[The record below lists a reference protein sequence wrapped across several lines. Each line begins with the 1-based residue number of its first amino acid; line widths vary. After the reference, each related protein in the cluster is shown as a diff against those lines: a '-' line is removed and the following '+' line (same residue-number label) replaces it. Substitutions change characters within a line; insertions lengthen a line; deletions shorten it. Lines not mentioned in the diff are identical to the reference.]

1 MLEIN
6 LTLDPCLSLS
16 GRSLVSANVVYG
28 SNKEI
33 YQNLEV
39 VRSLNQAKFPVYL
52 VQSRVTKKLYAMKVF
67 GHENGRPHL
76 HYKNESR
83 FASLRHPNVIRNLF
97 FEDRRKSCFDGIQT
111 HISYIVTEYNS
122 HGDFFTFL
130 STQGKQVS
138 EKLAR
143 TYFRQLI
150 EGIDY
155 LHKNGVAHMDIK
167 LENLLIGND
176 FNLKMI
182 DFDMAHYVDD
192 ALIISHGTKNYRAPE
207 VAKGRC
213 NNPKAADIFSA
224 AVVLFLLKTQGIF
237 PTLETT
243 TITRIKFSELLELNP
258 SEFWVEHCKLQERN
272 QEFFY
277 DDFRDLFLSMINFDP
292 NKRASIEAIKKSK
305 WFNGSHYTSQELKE
319 KMSSLLSS
327 SPKVD
332 SFSSDFDS
340 SS

>member
-1 MLEIN
+1 MLETN
-6 LTLDPCLSLS
+6 LILDPCLSLS
-16 GRSLVSANVVYG
+16 EKSLFNANVVYG

-33 YQNLEV
+33 YQNLDI
-39 VRSLNQAKFPVYL
+39 VRPLNQAKFPVYL
-52 VQSRVTKKLYAMKVF
+52 VQSRITKKLYAMKAF

-97 FEDRRKSCFDGIQT
+97 FEDHRKSCYDGMQMD
-111 HISYIVTEYNS
+111 ISYIVTEYNS
-122 HGDFFTFL
+122 HGDFFHFL

-143 TYFRQLI
+143 TFFRQLI

-176 FNLKMI
+176 FNLKII
-182 DFDMAHYVDD
+182 DFDMSHYVDD

-243 TITRIKFSELLELNP
+243 TITRVKFSELLASNS
-258 SEFWVEHCKLQERN
+258 SEFWVEHCKLQEKN
-272 QEFFY
+272 PDFFD
-277 DDFRDLFLSMINFDP
+277 DDFRDLFLSMMNFDP
-292 NKRASIEAIKKSK
+292 NKRASIESIKESK
-305 WFNGSHYTSQELKE
+305 WFNGSYYSPQELKE
-319 KMSSLLSS
+319 KMSSLFSS
-327 SPKVD
+327 KVD